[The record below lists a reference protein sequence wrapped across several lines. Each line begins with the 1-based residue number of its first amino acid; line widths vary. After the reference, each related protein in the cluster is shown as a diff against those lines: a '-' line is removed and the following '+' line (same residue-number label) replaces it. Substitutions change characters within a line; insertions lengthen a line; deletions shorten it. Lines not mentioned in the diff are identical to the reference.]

1 MLHYRDRKP
10 RIHILTLDRTL
21 AADVYERLHSQP
33 GMESIELI
41 RPVEGEIDITVADIA
56 RLRRETT
63 TSRVL
68 VIDVRRQTRARL
80 QGVYSEIV
88 RFNRPDFNVYCYSIL
103 IGDGPAGLH
112 DPGKHKRVLYPFL
125 SDLRTDYS
133 PAAFFTNPFL
143 HYSSDETQ
151 YQALYE
157 NSALPTRVPRRL
169 ERYFKKNDTTV
180 EQMCRYWRA
189 ADVPEK
195 LRIAKRIH
203 RQEKL
208 RALCLRILKDE
219 FPQDVEQWEKALT
232 KEGYALKG
240 ESLRINMYPFF
251 FAEWVLDLMRR
262 AESAAPM

>member
-63 TSRVL
+63 MSRVL
-68 VIDVRRQTRARL
+68 VIDVRRQTKARL
-80 QGVYSEIV
+80 QGIYSEIV

-103 IGDGPAGLH
+103 IGDGPAGLL

-125 SDLRTDYS
+125 SDLRADYS

-143 HYSSDETQ
+143 HYSTDAGAI
-151 YQALYE
+151 AL
-157 NSALPTRVPRRL
+157 AVRKTCIACRVCFASGEDMKRR
-169 ERYFKKNDTTV
+169 R
-180 EQMCRYWRA
+180 
-189 ADVPEK
+189 
-195 LRIAKRIH
+195 
-203 RQEKL
+203 
-208 RALCLRILKDE
+208 
-219 FPQDVEQWEKALT
+219 
-232 KEGYALKG
+232 
-240 ESLRINMYPFF
+240 
-251 FAEWVLDLMRR
+251 
-262 AESAAPM
+262 